1 MKQRIKNQ
9 FIDYFKGRAPFS
21 RQELYD
27 YYLDTEGEMKEGT
40 LGWRIYDL
48 KKKNILREV
57 RKGWYTV
64 DVHPFYN
71 PIIDPTVKELAQLFT
86 KNFRDTR
93 YCVWNLTWLNE
104 FTVHQF
110 NFERIIFEIEK
121 DLQESFAN
129 LLGDNGYNNVVW
141 DVKGPLPR
149 NNFKEIPIVLLPLI
163 SRAPVQDITTDDGQ
177 SVVVPTLEKI
187 LVDIYEGKSIFRF
200 LQGAEVERVFEH
212 AVERYAINYATLF
225 NYAKRRGK
233 EPELNALLS
242 KYVPDTL
249 IK

>member
-1 MKQRIKNQ
+1 MRRKAKNQ
-9 FIDYFKGRAPFS
+9 FIGYFEGRSLFS
-21 RQELYD
+21 RQDLYD
-27 YYLDTEGEMKEGT
+27 YYVDTEGEVKEGT

-48 KKKNILREV
+48 KQKNILREV

-71 PIIDPTVKELAQLFT
+71 PVLDSTLKELAKLFI
-86 KNFRDTR
+86 KNFRDSR
-93 YCVWNLTWLNE
+93 CCIWKLSWLNE

-110 NFERIIFEIEK
+110 SSERIIFEIEK

-141 DVKGPLPR
+141 DVKGSLPR

-200 LQGAEVERVFEH
+200 LQGAEVERIFEH
-212 AVERYAINYATLF
+212 AIKRYAINYATLF

-233 EPELNALLS
+233 VAELNALLS

>member
-1 MKQRIKNQ
+1 MKQKAKKQ
-9 FIDYFKGRAPFS
+9 FIEYFEGRSLFS
-21 RQELYD
+21 RQDLYD
-27 YYLDTEGEMKEGT
+27 YYVATEGEVKEGT
-40 LGWRIYDL
+40 LGWRIYNL
-48 KKKNILREV
+48 KQKNILREIH
-57 RKGWYTV
+57 KGWYTV
-64 DVHPFYN
+64 DIHPFYT
-71 PIIDPTVKELAQLFT
+71 PIIDPTLKNLAEIFM

-93 YCVWNLTWLNE
+93 YCIWNLNWLND

-110 NFERIIFEIEK
+110 NSERIIFEIEK

-177 SVVVPTLEKI
+177 SVLAPTLEKI

-200 LQGAEVERVFEH
+200 LQGAEVERIFEH
-212 AVERYAINYATLF
+212 AIKRYAINYATLF

-242 KYVPDTL
+242 KYVPDEL
-249 IK
+249 IR

>member
-1 MKQRIKNQ
+1 MKQKAKNQ
-9 FIDYFKGRAPFS
+9 FIEYFKGRSLFS

-27 YYLDTEGEMKEGT
+27 YYLDKEGEIKEGT
-40 LGWRIYDL
+40 LGWRIHDL
-48 KKKNILREV
+48 KEKNILREV

-71 PIIDPTVKELAQLFT
+71 PIIDPTLKELAKLFT
-86 KNFRDTR
+86 KNFRDAR
-93 YCVWNLTWLNE
+93 YCVWNLSWLNE

-110 NFERIIFEIEK
+110 SSERIIFEIEK

-129 LLGDNGYNNVVW
+129 LLGDTGYNNVVW
-141 DVKGPLPR
+141 NVKGPLPR

-163 SRAPVQDITTDDGQ
+163 SRSPVQGITTDDGQ

-187 LVDIYEGKSIFRF
+187 LVDIYEGNSIFRF
-200 LQGAEVERVFEH
+200 LQGAEIENIFER
-212 AVERYAINYATLF
+212 AIERYAINYATLF

-233 EPELNALLS
+233 AAELNALLS

-249 IK
+249 IR

>member
-1 MKQRIKNQ
+1 MKKKEKEQ
-9 FIDYFKGRAPFS
+9 FIQYFERKSQFS

-27 YYLDTEGEMKEGT
+27 YFITEEGELKEGT
-40 LGWRIYDL
+40 FGWRIHDL
-48 KKKNILREV
+48 KRKNLLREI
-57 RKGWYTV
+57 RRGWYTV
-64 DVHPFYN
+64 EIQPFYK
-71 PIIDPTVKELAQLFT
+71 PVIEPAVKQLANLFT
-86 KNFRDTR
+86 KKFRNAQ
-93 YCVWNLTWLNE
+93 YCIWNLSWLNE
-104 FTVHQF
+104 VTVHQF
-110 NFERIIFEIEK
+110 SSERIIFEIEK

-163 SRAPVQDITTDDGQ
+163 SRAPVQNITTDDGQ

-200 LQGAEVERVFEH
+200 LQGAEVERIFEH
-212 AVERYAINYATLF
+212 AIERYAINYATLF

>member
-1 MKQRIKNQ
+1 MKKRAKDQ
-9 FIDYFKGRAPFS
+9 FIQYFEGRPQFS

-27 YYLDTEGEMKEGT
+27 YFLAAEGELKEGT
-40 LGWRIYDL
+40 LGWRIHDL
-48 KKKNILREV
+48 KQKNLLREI
-57 RKGWYTV
+57 RRGWYTV
-64 DVHPFYN
+64 EINSLYKPV
-71 PIIDPTVKELAQLFT
+71 IEPTVKELAHLFT
-86 KNFRDTR
+86 KNLRNAR
-93 YCVWNLTWLNE
+93 YCIWNLNWLNE

-110 NFERIIFEIEK
+110 NSERIIFEIEK

-129 LLGDNGYNNVVW
+129 LLGDNGYTNVVW

-163 SRAPVQDITTDDGQ
+163 SRAPVQNIKADDGQ

-200 LQGAEVERVFEH
+200 LQGAEVERIFEH
-212 AVERYAINYATLF
+212 AIKRYAINYATLF

-233 EPELNALLS
+233 ETELKALLS

>member
-1 MKQRIKNQ
+1 MKIKAKNK
-9 FIDYFKGRAPFS
+9 FIEYFKERSLFS
-21 RQELYD
+21 RQELHD
-27 YYLDTEGEMKEGT
+27 YYFDIEGEVKEGT

-48 KKKNILREV
+48 KQKNILREV

-64 DVHPFYN
+64 NVHPFYT
-71 PIIDPTVKELAQLFT
+71 PIIEPTLKELASLFT
-86 KNFRDTR
+86 KNFRGTR
-93 YCVWNLTWLNE
+93 YCIWNLTWLNE

-110 NFERIIFEIEK
+110 SSERIIFEIEK

-141 DVKGPLPR
+141 NVKGPLPR

-177 SVVVPTLEKI
+177 SIVIPTLEKI
-187 LVDIYEGKSIFRF
+187 LVDIYEGKGIFRF

-212 AVERYAINYATLF
+212 AIERYAINYATLF
-225 NYAKRRGK
+225 NYARRRGK
-233 EPELNALLS
+233 EPELNALLL

>member
-1 MKQRIKNQ
+1 MKKKAKDQ
-9 FIDYFKGRAPFS
+9 FIQHFEGKPQFS

-27 YYLDTEGEMKEGT
+27 YFLTAEGELKEGT
-40 LGWRIYDL
+40 LGWRIHDL
-48 KKKNILREV
+48 KQKNLLREI
-57 RKGWYTV
+57 RRGWYTV
-64 DVHPFYN
+64 EINSLYKPV
-71 PIIDPTVKELAQLFT
+71 IEPTVKELASLFT

-93 YCVWNLTWLNE
+93 YCVWNLNWLNE

-110 NFERIIFEIEK
+110 NSERIIFEIEK

-177 SVVVPTLEKI
+177 SIVVPTLEKI
-187 LVDIYEGKSIFRF
+187 LVDIYEGKSIFRS
-200 LQGAEVERVFEH
+200 LQGAEVERIFEH

-233 EPELNALLS
+233 APELNALLS
-242 KYVPDTL
+242 KFVPDTL

>member
-1 MKQRIKNQ
+1 MKKKAKDQ
-9 FIDYFKGRAPFS
+9 FIQYFGRKPQFS

-27 YYLDTEGEMKEGT
+27 YFLTAEGELKEGT
-40 LGWRIYDL
+40 LGWRIHDL
-48 KKKNILREV
+48 KQKKLLQEIR
-57 RKGWYTV
+57 RGWYTV
-64 DVHPFYN
+64 EINPFYK
-71 PIIDPTVKELAQLFT
+71 PVIEPTVKELAHLFT
-86 KNFRDTR
+86 KNFRNAR
-93 YCVWNLTWLNE
+93 YCIWNLSWLNE
-104 FTVHQF
+104 FTIHQF
-110 NFERIIFEIEK
+110 SSERIIFEVEK
-121 DLQESFAN
+121 DLQESLAN

-141 DVKGPLPR
+141 DMKGPLSR
-149 NNFKEIPIVLLPLI
+149 NNFKEIPTVLLPLI

-200 LQGAEVERVFEH
+200 LQGAEIERIFEH
-212 AVERYAINYATLF
+212 AIERYAINYATLF

-233 EPELNALLS
+233 AVELNELLS